1 MQSTNINLNLYNS
14 WIATLEKLSLK
25 ARELSKQTAD
35 TGTKKEFYNLRAKT
49 YEKAIDNFFDNTPAV
64 SPFKEILEP
73 VKNAA
78 RIYTDTFTSIS
89 DIWDKSPESAVAI

>member
-1 MQSTNINLNLYNS
+1 MFDIKSAKPSKEILEGFVQSANINLNLYNS

-35 TGTKKEFYNLRAKT
+35 TGTKKEYYNLWAKT

-64 SPFKEILEP
+64 SPL
-73 VKNAA
+73 
-78 RIYTDTFTSIS
+78 
-89 DIWDKSPESAVAI
+89 